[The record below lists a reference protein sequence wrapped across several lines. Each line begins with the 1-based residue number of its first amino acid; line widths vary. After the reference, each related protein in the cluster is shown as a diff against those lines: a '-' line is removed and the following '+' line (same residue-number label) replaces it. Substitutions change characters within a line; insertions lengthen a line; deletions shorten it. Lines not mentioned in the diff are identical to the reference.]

1 MATQI
6 PKTRQIA
13 LKRKETLFMVDE
25 DPPIF
30 KFKPTVECVLTE
42 KGGTLDVLPAQ
53 CQKFT
58 IVGMGRH
65 PDNAQPTFLGE
76 IWSGVNDGQ
85 RFWLEPG
92 WYERINEWATLD

>member
-1 MATQI
+1 
-6 PKTRQIA
+6 
-13 LKRKETLFMVDE
+13 MVDE

-30 KFKPTVECVLTE
+30 RFKPMVECVLTE

-53 CQKFT
+53 CQRFT
-58 IVGMGRH
+58 IIGMGRH
-65 PDNAQPTFLGE
+65 PDNSQPTFLGE

-92 WYERINEWATLD
+92 WYERINEWADSV